1 MKNCLTFFVFFLAFF
16 LAGCTQTSPEEDGEG
31 AETEVKTPVQVI
43 TVQNAP
49 IKETFTLTA
58 TSVYQKKNIIKSNAQ
73 GYIKKVYVALGD
85 FVTAGKPLFLLHT
98 KEAEVLGE
106 LAKKD
111 PMLAS
116 FRGGI
121 TVKAAASGNVREINF
136 QLNDYVNDGDQ
147 LAVIADQSSFVFI
160 LNVPFEF
167 NKYTAIGT
175 SCTIILPDSSKIP
188 GKIASTLGIVDTGSQ
203 TQSFVIV
210 PDTKRSLP
218 ENLQVNVQLTR
229 EEKTNS
235 QVIDKAAVLTDETME
250 NFWVMKLINDSTAV
264 KIPVKKGITSGQ
276 KIEILSPRFKP
287 TDRLVTTGNYG
298 LPDTALVTVQ
308 KPKHQ

>member
-1 MKNCLTFFVFFLAFF
+1 MKNCPTFFAFLLAF
-16 LAGCTQTSPEEDGEG
+16 LLTGCTQMASEEEAEG

-43 TVQNAP
+43 SVQSGP
-49 IKETFTLTA
+49 ITETFTLTA

-73 GYIKKVYVALGD
+73 GFIKKVYVGLGD
-85 FVTAGKPLFLLHT
+85 FVTAGKPLFLLRT

-111 PMLAS
+111 PLLAS

-121 TVKAAASGNVREINF
+121 TVKAPASGNVREINF

-167 NKYTAIGT
+167 SKYTTIGT
-175 SCTIILPDSSKIP
+175 PCMLLLPDSTRIP
-188 GKIASTLGIVDTGSQ
+188 GKITASLSTIDTGSQ
-203 TQSFVIV
+203 TQSYVV
-210 PDTKRSLP
+210 LPETNRSLP
-218 ENLQVNVQLTR
+218 ENLLVNVQLLKQ
-229 EEKTNS
+229 EKANT
-235 QVIDKAAVLTDETME
+235 QVIDKAAVLSDETME

-264 KIPVKKGITSGQ
+264 KVPVKKGIVSGQ
-276 KIEILSPRFKP
+276 KIEILSPKFKP

-298 LPDTALVTVQ
+298 LPDTAYVTVT
-308 KPKHQ
+308 KARK